1 MKEKVHYEELRP
13 TSAKAA
19 LEKLK
24 QDGYYVVGLEVT
36 EPALQELVDVNIDP
50 QHSGEKRTDTSAI
63 DFSYKNF
70 KSVLEKTQGKPIA
83 FVTSKADLDSI
94 GAMAILTM
102 ALEGRTDELSS
113 TGVEGEVSLIN
124 KFDNYKLEENR
135 LEKTLEQAIR
145 DTRILGGI
153 DTAVEDYN
161 IPVLER
167 VKLIEKFLKSG
178 EQPSKYVTEYD
189 NTIEQIIQSCA
200 NGTTTIK
207 LHEKGFTVAESPY
220 MKALDMGYTQS
231 PVVVACNKNFDPR
244 ETGTAQVKVTIG
256 QHPSAQLID
265 FSKLIKDLNAVEP
278 SYEENKNQ
286 WGGSSTIFGSPVGTG
301 TLLDLKQ
308 ITDIVG
314 EHMPVSD
321 L

>member
-13 TSAKAA
+13 ASAKAS

-70 KSVLEKTQGKPIA
+70 KSVLEKTQDKPIA

-102 ALEGRTDELSS
+102 ALEGRTDELSL
-113 TGVEGEVSLIN
+113 TGFEGKVSLIN

-153 DTAVEDYN
+153 DTAVKDFK
-161 IPVLER
+161 ISVLER
-167 VKLIEKFLKSG
+167 VKLIEQFLKTG
-178 EQPSKYVTEYD
+178 EQPPKYVAEYGT
-189 NTIEQIIQSCA
+189 TIEQIIQSCA
-200 NGTTTIK
+200 DKTTTIE
-207 LHEKGFTVAESPY
+207 LHEKGFTVVESPH
-220 MKALDMGYTQS
+220 MKAFDMGYTQS
-231 PVVVACNKNFDPR
+231 PLVVACNKKFDPR
-244 ETGTAQVKVTIG
+244 ETGKTQVKVTIG

-265 FSKLIKDLNAVEP
+265 FNELIKDLNAKEP
-278 SYEENKNQ
+278 SYVEKVNQ
-286 WGGSSTIFGSPVGTG
+286 WGGSSTIIGSPVNTG
-301 TLLDLKQ
+301 TLLDLEQ

>member
-13 TSAKAA
+13 ASAKAS

-50 QHSGEKRTDTSAI
+50 QHSGEKRTDTSAV
-63 DFSYKNF
+63 DFSHKNF
-70 KSVLEKTQGKPIA
+70 KSVLEKIKEPIA

-94 GAMAILTM
+94 GAMAIFTM

-113 TGVEGEVSLIN
+113 TGFAARVSLIN
-124 KFDNYKLEENR
+124 KFDNYKLEEKR
-135 LEKTLEQAIR
+135 TDKTLEQAIK

-153 DTAVEDYN
+153 DTAVKDFK
-161 IPVLER
+161 ISVLER
-167 VKLIEKFLKSG
+167 VKLIEEFLKTG

-200 NGTTTIK
+200 DGTTTIK
-207 LHEKGFTVAESPY
+207 LHEKGFTVVESPY
-220 MKALDMGYTQS
+220 MKAFDMGYTQS
-231 PVVVACNKNFDPR
+231 PLVVACNKKFDPR
-244 ETGTAQVKVTIG
+244 NTGTTQVKVTIG

-278 SYEENKNQ
+278 SYVEKENQ
-286 WGGSSTIFGSPVGTG
+286 WGGSSTIFGSPVKTG
-301 TLLDLKQ
+301 TLLDLEQ
-308 ITDIVG
+308 IIDMVG
-314 EHMPVSD
+314 DLMPTASD
-321 L
+321 F